1 MGFLG
6 TLLVIWLISYF
17 IGDIVEGCCSLLP
30 IICVIYVIYKVISLF
45 N

>member
-1 MGFLG
+1 MGILG

-17 IGDIVEGCCSLLP
+17 IGDIVAGCRSLLS
-30 IICVIYVIYKVISLF
+30 IVVVIYVIYKFISLF